1 MLPQVLLSHQSVRF
15 PYILRLLRQVEIRS
29 FGRSVVLTASRSDNL
44 NKSSELK
51 QERAPFER
59 QDFAT

>member
-1 MLPQVLLSHQSVRF
+1 MQPQVPLSHQSVRF
-15 PYILRLLRQVEIRS
+15 PYILLLLRQVEIRS
-29 FGRSVVLTASRSDNL
+29 FGKSVVLTASQSDNL
-44 NKSSELK
+44 NRSSELK